1 MNNSIDQVRALL
13 TEWNILLSQIE
24 EAMASLSVVIP
35 HQKREE
41 APVLA
46 IARRLAS
53 TLETMAKQRDALRA
67 ALEALVAKLSACEP
81 EMKRCDIVAA
91 IHGMGYSGPTYE
103 SELAD
108 ARRVL
113 EETK

>member
-53 TLETMAKQRDALRA
+53 TLETMAKQRDVLHV
-67 ALEALVAKLSACEP
+67 ALEELYVCVTAMRPSEDRLLLA
-81 EMKRCDIVAA
+81 VAA
-91 IHGMGYSGPTYE
+91 
-103 SELAD
+103 

-113 EETK
+113 EECK